1 MNKEIIDSQSSISS
15 PIGRSPS
22 MSDSMSPNAQPIKPP
37 TTVSTKTE
45 KQKKLKNKT
54 SGTRESANQA
64 DTSKNTFSDKQ
75 SEQQDTVLV
84 PATKDETQI
93 AIDALLSLGN
103 DLSFG
108 TEMDPTD
115 NDLS

>member
-1 MNKEIIDSQSSISS
+1 MHN
-15 PIGRSPS
+15 PS
-22 MSDSMSPNAQPIKPP
+22 NRLLQCQ
-37 TTVSTKTE
+37 TKTE
-45 KQKKLKNKT
+45 KQKKQKNKT

-64 DTSKNTFSDKQ
+64 DTSKNTSSDKQ
-75 SEQQDTVLV
+75 SDQQDTVLV

-115 NDLS
+115 NDLLQPIVPRNTLPDP